1 MALVNPHGKEKKLKP
16 LLLSPA
22 QVAEEKKR
30 AKELT
35 AVTLTSREVGDL
47 IMMGIGGFTPL
58 TGFMGH
64 DDWKGSC
71 SDAMKLTDGTFW
83 PIPVTMSVNQGKA
96 DSIKIGQE
104 VLLVDEETEEMM
116 GTMKVTEKYKIDKK
130 WECKQVFTTDE
141 MDHPGVQMVMGQ
153 ADVNLAGT
161 VKVWSEGSFPK
172 DYPGVYLRPDET
184 RRIFEQKGWSTIAAM
199 QLRNPMHRSHEY
211 LCKIAIEICDG
222 VLIHQLL
229 GKLKPG
235 DIPAEVRVEAINTL
249 VEHYFVKDTAV
260 QCGYPLDM
268 RYAGPREALFHALFR
283 QNFGC
288 SHLIVGRDHA
298 GVGEYYG
305 PFDAQ
310 KIFDTIPADALETK
324 PLKIDWTFYCHKCD
338 GMASMRTCCHGKED
352 RLMLSG
358 TMLRK
363 MLSEG
368 LDVPDHFSRT
378 EVLKVLRKYYAGPDR
393 ESRSQGPRLRHR
405 GQHQKEVGRVRWC
418 RGGSTLP
425 PLTAPCR
432 YITR

>member
-35 AVTLTSREVGDL
+35 VVTMTSRETADL

-58 TGFMGH
+58 NGFMGH

-71 SDAMKLTDGTFW
+71 SDDMKLKDGTFW

-96 DSIKIGQE
+96 DSIKTGQE
-104 VLLVDEETEEMM
+104 VLLVDAETEEMM

-130 WECKQVFTTDE
+130 WECKQVFTTDDKE
-141 MDHPGVQMVMGQ
+141 HPGVQMVMGQ
-153 ADVNLAGT
+153 EEVNLGGIC
-161 VKVWSEGSFPK
+161 KVWSEGPFPK
-172 DYPGVYLRPDET
+172 QYPGLYMRPWET
-184 RRIFEQKGWSTIAAM
+184 RKMFEDKGWETIAAL

-211 LCKIAIEICDG
+211 LAKIAIEVCDG
-222 VLIHQLL
+222 LLIHQLL

-235 DIPAEVRVEAINTL
+235 DIPAEVRTEAINVLTQ
-249 VEHYFVKDTAV
+249 HYFVKDTAI
-260 QCGYPLDM
+260 QSGYPLDM
-268 RYAGPREALFHALFR
+268 RYAGPREALFHAVFR

-310 KIFDTIPADALETK
+310 KIFTKIPKDALELK
-324 PLKIDWTFYCHKCD
+324 PLNIDWTFYCHKCD

-363 MLSEG
+363 MLSED
-368 LDVPDHFSRT
+368 LEVPDHFSRP
-378 EVLKVLRKYYAGPDR
+378 EVLKVLRKYYG
-393 ESRSQGPRLRHR
+393 GLT
-405 GQHQKEVGRVRWC
+405 KKVEVKVHGFAT
-418 RGGSTLP
+418 GDIS
-425 PLTAPCR
+425 AKK
-432 YITR
+432 

>member
-35 AVTLTSREVGDL
+35 VVTMTSRETADL

-58 TGFMGH
+58 NGFMGH

-71 SDAMKLTDGTFW
+71 SNDMKLTDGTFW

-104 VLLVDEETEEMM
+104 VLLVDEETEEKM
-116 GTMKVTEKYKIDKK
+116 GTMKVTDKYKIDKK
-130 WECKQVFTTDE
+130 WECKQVFTTDDLE
-141 MDHPGVQMVMGQ
+141 HPGVQLVMGQ
-153 ADVNLAGT
+153 QDVNLAG
-161 VKVWSEGSFPK
+161 VCKVWSEGPFPK
-172 DYPGVYLRPDET
+172 QYPGLYMRPWET
-184 RRIFEQKGWSTIAAM
+184 RKMFEDKGWETIAAL

-211 LCKIAIEICDG
+211 LAKIAIEVCDG
-222 VLIHQLL
+222 ILIHQLL

-235 DIPAEVRVEAINTL
+235 DIPAEVRTDAINVLTQY
-249 VEHYFVKDTAV
+249 YFVKDTSIQA
-260 QCGYPLDM
+260 GYPLDM
-268 RYAGPREALFHALFR
+268 RYAGPREALFHAVFR

-310 KIFDTIPADALETK
+310 KIFTKIPKDALELK
-324 PLKIDWTFYCHKCD
+324 PLNIDWTFYCHKCD

-363 MLSEG
+363 MLSE
-368 LDVPDHFSRT
+368 DMEVPDHFSRP
-378 EVLKVLRKYYAGPDR
+378 EVLTVLRKYY
-393 ESRSQGPRLRHR
+393 R
-405 GQHQKEVGRVRWC
+405 GLTEKVEVKVHGFAT
-418 RGGSTLP
+418 GDMSGKKK
-425 PLTAPCR
+425 
-432 YITR
+432 

>member
-22 QVAEEKKR
+22 EVAEEKKR

-58 TGFMGH
+58 EGFMNEA
-64 DDWKGSC
+64 DWKGSC
-71 SDAMKLTDGTFW
+71 SDAMTLADGTFW

-104 VLLVDEETEEMM
+104 VLLVDKETEEMM
-116 GTMKVTEKYKIDKK
+116 GTMKATEKYKIDKK

-153 ADVNLAGT
+153 ADVNLAGP

-172 DYPGVYLRPDET
+172 DYPGVYMRPEET
-184 RRIFEQKGWSTIAAM
+184 RRIFEQKGWSTVAAM

-249 VEHYFVKDTAV
+249 VEGYFVKDTAV

-268 RYAGPREALFHALFR
+268 RYAGPREALLHAVFR

-310 KIFDTIPADALETK
+310 KIFDTIPANAMETK

-368 LDVPDHFSRT
+368 LDVPDHFSRP
-378 EVLKVLRKYYAGPDR
+378 EVLKVLRKYYAGLT
-393 ESRSQGPRLRHR
+393 E
-405 GQHQKEVGRVRWC
+405 KVEVKVHGFAT
-418 RGGSTLP
+418 GAISGKKK
-425 PLTAPCR
+425 
-432 YITR
+432 

>member
-35 AVTLTSREVGDL
+35 VVTLTSRETADL

-58 TGFMGH
+58 NGFMGH

-71 SDAMKLTDGTFW
+71 SDDMKLKDRTFW

-96 DSIKIGQE
+96 DSIKTGHE
-104 VLLVDEETEEMM
+104 VLLVDAETEEMM

-130 WECKQVFTTDE
+130 WECKQVFTTDDKE
-141 MDHPGVQMVMGQ
+141 HPGVQMVMGQ
-153 ADVNLAGT
+153 EEVNLGG
-161 VKVWSEGSFPK
+161 VCKVWSEGPFPK
-172 DYPGVYLRPDET
+172 QYPGLYMRPWET
-184 RRIFEQKGWSTIAAM
+184 RKMFEDKGWQTIAAL

-211 LCKIAIEICDG
+211 LAKIAIEVCDG
-222 VLIHQLL
+222 LLIHQLL

-235 DIPAEVRVEAINTL
+235 DIPAEVRTEAINVLTQ
-249 VEHYFVKDTAV
+249 HYFVKDTAI
-260 QCGYPLDM
+260 QSGYPLDM
-268 RYAGPREALFHALFR
+268 RYAGPREALFHAVFR

-310 KIFDTIPADALETK
+310 KIFTKIPKDALELK
-324 PLKIDWTFYCHKCD
+324 PLNIDWTFYCHKCD

-363 MLSEG
+363 MLSE
-368 LDVPDHFSRT
+368 DMEVPDHFSRP
-378 EVLKVLRKYYAGPDR
+378 EVLKVLRKYYG
-393 ESRSQGPRLRHR
+393 GLT
-405 GQHQKEVGRVRWC
+405 KKVEVKVHGFAT
-418 RGGSTLP
+418 GDIS
-425 PLTAPCR
+425 AKK
-432 YITR
+432 